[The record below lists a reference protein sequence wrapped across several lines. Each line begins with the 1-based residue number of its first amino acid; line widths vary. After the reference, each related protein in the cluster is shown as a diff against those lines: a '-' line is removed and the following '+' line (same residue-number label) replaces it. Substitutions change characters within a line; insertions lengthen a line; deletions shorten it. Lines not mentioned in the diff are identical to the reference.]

1 MGRGVAA
8 TMTLLHAILLWL
20 AAFAGGMLNS
30 IAGGGTLVSFPALLW
45 HGIAPI
51 EANATN
57 ALALWPGSLTSAWG
71 YRAEIRSG
79 GRRYLVL
86 MIPSLV
92 GALLGA
98 VLLRKTPAPLFAQL
112 VPFLILFATLLFA
125 VQGPLQRWLRRPLWR
140 SLPPSTVSSSVAPHL
155 GLTGAVGFQFAA
167 ATYGGYFGAGMG
179 IVMLAN
185 LALIGLTD
193 IHQMNGLKN
202 IFGFV
207 INFAAALYF
216 IHAGLVH
223 WPEAL
228 VMMAGALAGGYASTG
243 VARRLGREFA
253 RRAVIVIGLV
263 IAISL
268 FVRRWA

>member
-1 MGRGVAA
+1 
-8 TMTLLHAILLWL
+8 MTPLHALLLWF
-20 AAFAGGMLNS
+20 AAFVGGMLNS

-45 HGIAPI
+45 HGVPPI
-51 EANATN
+51 QANATN

-79 GRRYLVL
+79 GRRYLIL
-86 MIPSLV
+86 IAPSLV

-98 VLLRKTPAPLFAQL
+98 MLLRQTPAPLFARL
-112 VPFLILFATLLFA
+112 VPFLILFATALFA
-125 VQGPLQRWLRRPLWR
+125 LQGPIQRRLRRPGSTPQR
-140 SLPPSTVSSSVAPHL
+140 ALP
-155 GLTGAVGFQFAA
+155 GAVCYQLAA

-185 LALIGLTD
+185 LAFIGLTD

-207 INFAAALYF
+207 INFVAALYF
-216 IHAGLVH
+216 VHAGLVH

-228 VMMAGALAGGYASTG
+228 VMMTGALAGGYASTG
-243 VARRLGREFA
+243 VARHLGREFA

-263 IAISL
+263 MAISL
-268 FVRRWA
+268 FVRR

>member
-1 MGRGVAA
+1 MSP
-8 TMTLLHAILLWL
+8 LHALLLTL
-20 AAFAGGMLNS
+20 AAFVGGMLNS

-57 ALALWPGSLTSAWG
+57 ALALWPGSLSSAWG
-71 YRAEIRSG
+71 YRAEVRSA
-79 GRRYLVL
+79 GRRYLL
-86 MIPSLV
+86 LIIPSLV

-98 VLLRKTPAPLFAQL
+98 MLLRRTPAPVFARL
-112 VPFLILFATLLFA
+112 VPFLVLFATLLFA
-125 VQGPLQRWLRRPLWR
+125 LQNPLQSWLRRHPWR
-140 SLPPSTVSSSVAPHL
+140 TRRSVPRAATPGDGPVG
-155 GLTGAVGFQFAA
+155 GLAGALCFQFAA
-167 ATYGGYFGAGMG
+167 AAYGGYFGAGMG

-193 IHQMNGLKN
+193 IHQMNGLKSVY
-202 IFGFV
+202 GFV
-207 INFAAALYF
+207 INFVAALYF

-228 VMMAGALAGGYASTG
+228 VMMVGALAGGYASAG

-253 RRAVIVIGLV
+253 RRAVVVIGLV
-263 IAISL
+263 FTIAL
-268 FVRRWA
+268 LVRR

>member
-1 MGRGVAA
+1 
-8 TMTLLHAILLWL
+8 MTIVHALVLAL
-20 AAFAGGMLNS
+20 AACVGGMLNS

-45 HGIAPI
+45 YGIAPI

-57 ALALWPGSLTSAWG
+57 ALALWPGSLSSAWG
-71 YRAEIRSG
+71 YRAEVGSG
-79 GRRYLVL
+79 SRRYLVL
-86 MIPSLV
+86 IVPSLV

-98 VLLRKTPAPLFAQL
+98 MLLRRTPAPVFARL
-112 VPFLILFATLLFA
+112 VPFLVLFATLLFA
-125 VQGPLQRWLRRPLWR
+125 MQNPLQRWLRRHPWR
-140 SLPPSTVSSSVAPHL
+140 SRRGASSAATSDNALVG
-155 GLTGAVGFQFAA
+155 GLAGAVCFQFAA

-202 IFGFV
+202 VFGFV
-207 INFAAALYF
+207 INFVAAMYF
-216 IHAGLVH
+216 VHARLVH

-228 VMMAGALAGGYASTG
+228 VMMAGALVGGYASAG

-253 RRAVIVIGLV
+253 RRAVVVIGLV
-263 IAISL
+263 FTIAL
-268 FVRRWA
+268 LVRRSVVP

>member
-1 MGRGVAA
+1 
-8 TMTLLHAILLWL
+8 MTLLHALLLWL
-20 AAFAGGMLNS
+20 AAFAAGMLNS

-71 YRAEIRSG
+71 YRAEIRIG

-86 MIPSLV
+86 IIPSLL

-98 VLLRKTPAPLFAQL
+98 MLLRKTPAPLFAQL

-125 VQGPLQRWLRRPLWR
+125 VQSPLQRWLRRPG
-140 SLPPSTVSSSVAPHL
+140 SPPHL
-155 GLTGAVGFQFAA
+155 GLGGAVCFQLGA

-185 LALIGLTD
+185 LALTGLTD

-202 IFGFV
+202 IFGFA
-207 INFAAALYF
+207 INFTAALYF

-243 VARRLGREFA
+243 VARHLGREFA
-253 RRAVIVIGLV
+253 RRAVVVIGLV

-268 FVRRWA
+268 FVRR

>member
-1 MGRGVAA
+1 
-8 TMTLLHAILLWL
+8 MTLLHALLLWL
-20 AAFAGGMLNS
+20 AAFVGGMLNS

-45 HGIAPI
+45 HGVAPI

-79 GRRYLVL
+79 GRRYLIL
-86 MIPSLV
+86 ILPSLV

-98 VLLRKTPAPLFAQL
+98 VLLRKTPAPLFARL

-125 VQGPLQRWLRRPLWR
+125 VQGPLQRWLQRRGAAVHR
-140 SLPPSTVSSSVAPHL
+140 GIA
-155 GLTGAVGFQFAA
+155 GAVCMQFAA

-185 LALIGLTD
+185 LSLLGLTD

-216 IHAGLVH
+216 IQAGLVH

-243 VARRLGREFA
+243 VARRLGRDFA

-263 IAISL
+263 ITISL
-268 FVRRWA
+268 FVRR

>member
-1 MGRGVAA
+1 
-8 TMTLLHAILLWL
+8 MTPLHALLLWL
-20 AAFAGGMLNS
+20 AAFVGGMLNS

-45 HGIAPI
+45 HGVPPI
-51 EANATN
+51 QANATN

-79 GRRYLVL
+79 GRRYLIL
-86 MIPSLV
+86 IAPSLV

-98 VLLRKTPAPLFAQL
+98 MLLSQTPAPLFARL
-112 VPFLILFATLLFA
+112 VPFLILFATALFA
-125 VQGPLQRWLRRPLWR
+125 LQGPMQRRLRRPGSPPQR
-140 SLPPSTVSSSVAPHL
+140 ALP
-155 GLTGAVGFQFAA
+155 GAVCYQLVA

-185 LALIGLTD
+185 LAFIGLTD

-207 INFAAALYF
+207 INFVAALYF
-216 IHAGLVH
+216 VHAGLVH

-228 VMMAGALAGGYASTG
+228 VMMMGALAGGYASTG
-243 VARRLGREFA
+243 VARHLGREFA

-263 IAISL
+263 MAISL
-268 FVRRWA
+268 FVRR

>member
-1 MGRGVAA
+1 
-8 TMTLLHAILLWL
+8 MTLLHALLLWL
-20 AAFAGGMLNS
+20 AAFVGGMLNS

-45 HGIAPI
+45 HGVAPI

-79 GRRYLVL
+79 GRRYLIL
-86 MIPSLV
+86 ILPSLV

-98 VLLRKTPAPLFAQL
+98 VLLRKTPAPLFARL

-125 VQGPLQRWLRRPLWR
+125 LQGPLQRWLQRRGAAAHR
-140 SLPPSTVSSSVAPHL
+140 GIA
-155 GLTGAVGFQFAA
+155 GAVCMQFAA

-185 LALIGLTD
+185 LSLLGLTD

-216 IHAGLVH
+216 IQAGLVH

-243 VARRLGREFA
+243 VARRLGRDFA
-253 RRAVIVIGLV
+253 RRAVIVIGV
-263 IAISL
+263 VMTISL
-268 FVRRWA
+268 FVRR

>member
-1 MGRGVAA
+1 
-8 TMTLLHAILLWL
+8 MTLLHAILLWL

-71 YRAEIRSG
+71 YRAEIRGG

-98 VLLRKTPAPLFAQL
+98 VLLRRTPAPLFAHL

-125 VQGPLQRWLRRPLWR
+125 VQSPLQRWLRRPG
-140 SLPPSTVSSSVAPHL
+140 SPPHMGLP
-155 GLTGAVGFQFAA
+155 GAVGFQFAA